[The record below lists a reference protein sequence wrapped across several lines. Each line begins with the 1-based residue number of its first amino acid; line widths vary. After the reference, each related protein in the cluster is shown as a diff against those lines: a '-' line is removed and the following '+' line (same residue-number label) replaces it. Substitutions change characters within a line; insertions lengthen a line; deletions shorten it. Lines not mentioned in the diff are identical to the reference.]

1 MAYTQAINKAVQ
13 RYSKKNYDTITIR
26 VKKGKRELY
35 NQLAE
40 KRGVSFVK
48 LITDYLDSEVEKDLQ
63 IKE

>member
-26 VKKGKRELY
+26 VKKGKRESY

-48 LITDYLDSEVEKDLQ
+48 LITDYLDGEVEKDLQ